1 MTVVNIS
8 VAEHAAQTMKKAPR
22 VAGDSR
28 AHAARQSL
36 MPAPRRTIRHRARAG
51 GSRRPNR
58 AASSMPRSR
67 RAGVPGCL
75 PAWGIGL
82 PWNAAGT
89 AGSVAATGS
98 NLAFE
103 SASAPRI
110 IGYAAGGPD
119 REPDAIEEGEAQLVR
134 SGYRV
139 TAMEQDHQ
147 ARRPMAVVDLGAGHD
162 GRDVAN
168 DTSRRRRATPRSA
181 TPPSSSNW
189 APPPLGGLGRRR
201 TIALSLRRFRSDP
214 LIDLAAEQP
223 CGCIK
228 VKPDAAAALEFLF
241 FALNHFEHRLVFGKR
256 DAELL

>member
-1 MTVVNIS
+1 MAIAPSTPLPICRRSRRERKPRPPGRMSSGMATRTPIRARKNTTCTLSIRPPSVLTVVNIS

-28 AHAARQSL
+28 PHAARQSL

-51 GSRRPNR
+51 GSRRPDR
-58 AASSMPRSR
+58 AASSTPRSR

-103 SASAPRI
+103 GASAPGI
-110 IGYAAGGPD
+110 IGHAAGGPD
-119 REPDAIEEGEAQLVR
+119 REPEEGEVQLVR

-139 TAMEQDHQ
+139 AAM
-147 ARRPMAVVDLGAGHD
+147 ATIGMPD
-162 GRDVAN
+162 GR
-168 DTSRRRRATPRSA
+168 SRFRRRAWQKRCRGYQPTPRSA
-181 TPPSSSNW
+181 TPPSSSGW
-189 APPPLGGLGRRR
+189 APPPLGGLGRRN
-201 TIALSLRRFRSDP
+201 SLVATPFP
-214 LIDLAAEQP
+214 L
-223 CGCIK
+223 
-228 VKPDAAAALEFLF
+228 
-241 FALNHFEHRLVFGKR
+241 
-256 DAELL
+256 